1 MFSSVLVTGDAG
13 GLHYIDD
20 VLTEGPRKGFN
31 VCCSCALP
39 DYSLIETDLTP
50 IKRKTINK

>member
-1 MFSSVLVTGDAG
+1 MFSSVLFTGDAG

-20 VLTEGPRKGFN
+20 VLTEGPRKTVN

-39 DYSLIETDLTP
+39 DYSNIETDLTP
-50 IKRKTINK
+50 IKRKPIKK

>member
-1 MFSSVLVTGDAG
+1 MLSSVLITGDAG

-20 VLTEGPRKGFN
+20 VLTEGPRKTFN

-39 DYSLIETDLTP
+39 DYSTAESDLTP
-50 IKRKTINK
+50 IKRKPIMK